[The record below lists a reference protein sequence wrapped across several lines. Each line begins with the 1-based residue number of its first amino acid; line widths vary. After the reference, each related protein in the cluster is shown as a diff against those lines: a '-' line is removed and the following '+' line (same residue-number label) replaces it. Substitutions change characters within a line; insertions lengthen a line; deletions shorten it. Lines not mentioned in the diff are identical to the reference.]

1 MWNSRPWEPGSSSDS
16 GSSFFLKISNSF
28 RVRNGGFYKKECLPL
43 YTSPVASPSLL
54 LKTHQCLSLGF
65 FFFFPRLDEWN
76 QRFGQIQPYIFIFF
90 RRLRAALN
98 TGFWKLV
105 SLHNYKPARQFTI
118 AAQNA
123 TGLEWKAAQNLS
135 VLFLDR
141 SPGPWYRR
149 ALEPRQDRDLK
160 NSSGFCGPFYMQYD
174 LNQRV

>member
-1 MWNSRPWEPGSSSDS
+1 MGTWEQLRQRLLILSEDFKFIQSQERRFLQERMSSSLYFSCCITISTFKNTSVFKS
-16 GSSFFLKISNSF
+16 GL
-28 RVRNGGFYKKECLPL
+28 
-43 YTSPVASPSLL
+43 
-54 LKTHQCLSLGF
+54 F
-65 FFFFPRLDEWN
+65 FFFFSRLDEWN